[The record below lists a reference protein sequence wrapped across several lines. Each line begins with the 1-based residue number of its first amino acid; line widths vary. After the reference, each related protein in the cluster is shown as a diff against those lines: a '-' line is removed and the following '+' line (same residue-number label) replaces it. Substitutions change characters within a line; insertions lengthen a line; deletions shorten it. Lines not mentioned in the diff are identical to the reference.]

1 MKWDCFEGIILP
13 FHFIYFLLKVS
24 RRNNYRGRSHG
35 LKKGGGIIERR
46 EKSVKKEKRKGDK
59 LKRNGDVESPLEE
72 RKLGNDNNAIKE
84 SDD

>member
-1 MKWDCFEGIILP
+1 MKWDWTCFEGIILP

-72 RKLGNDNNAIKE
+72 RKLGNEGAG
-84 SDD
+84 